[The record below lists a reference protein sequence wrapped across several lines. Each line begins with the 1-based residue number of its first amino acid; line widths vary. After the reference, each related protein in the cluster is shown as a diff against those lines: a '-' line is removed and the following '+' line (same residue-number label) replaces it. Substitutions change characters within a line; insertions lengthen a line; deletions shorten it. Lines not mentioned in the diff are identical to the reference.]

1 MNGVKPFFDINILL
15 YLFSGDSD
23 KADRAEALLAQGG
36 LISVQVLNEFASV
49 ASRKLGLSYPEIRDV
64 LKIIRR
70 VCKIESI
77 TLETHELGLQVAER
91 HGFSVYDSLIIAAAL
106 IAECETLYSEDVQS
120 GQVINGRLVIKNP
133 FATKCRV
140 PDD

>member
-23 KADRAEALLAQGG
+23 KADRAEALMAQGG

-91 HGFSVYDSLIIAAAL
+91 YGFSVYDSLIIAAAL
-106 IAECETLYSEDVQS
+106 IAECETLYSEDLQS

-133 FATKCRV
+133 FAK
-140 PDD
+140 

>member
-23 KADRAEALLAQGG
+23 KADRAEALMAQGG

-91 HGFSVYDSLIIAAAL
+91 YGFSVYDSLIIAAAL
-106 IAECETLYSEDVQS
+106 IAECETLYSEDLQS

-133 FATKCRV
+133 FATK
-140 PDD
+140 

>member
-1 MNGVKPFFDINILL
+1 MNGVKPFFDTNILL

-106 IAECETLYSEDVQS
+106 IAECETLYSENLQS

-133 FATKCRV
+133 FATK
-140 PDD
+140 